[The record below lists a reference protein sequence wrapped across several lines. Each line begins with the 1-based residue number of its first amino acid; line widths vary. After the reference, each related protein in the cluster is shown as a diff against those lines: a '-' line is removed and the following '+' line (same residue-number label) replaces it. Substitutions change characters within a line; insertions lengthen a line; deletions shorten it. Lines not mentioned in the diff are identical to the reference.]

1 MPIIIKLVKIN
12 DEGKILKSTEGKK
25 NTLGDPLVA
34 QKDWQC
40 LRSTGIQVQYPPGT
54 VNWNPATVAW
64 ELHMPKGS
72 QKSKIK

>member
-54 VNWNPATVAW
+54 VN
-64 ELHMPKGS
+64 
-72 QKSKIK
+72 